1 MNEIRIM
8 FAIAPTKTI
17 NGNINCISMWLY
29 VDLILQKLSIIGTNR
44 LMLSP
49 RDRLQVSLLV
59 LNGFKRI
66 N

>member
-1 MNEIRIM
+1 MNEIHIM

-44 LMLSP
+44 LSP

>member
-1 MNEIRIM
+1 MNEIHIM

-49 RDRLQVSLLV
+49 RDRLQVLLLV